1 MLNSST
7 KTMTHEVLDNQTI
20 QYKEILRPNVRQ
32 DANKGLI
39 ASAAAESLSIQ
50 RGGGGH
56 YLGPSLLPPI
66 VCVSALM

>member
-7 KTMTHEVLDNQTI
+7 KTRAHEVLDNQTI
-20 QYKEILRPNVRQ
+20 QYKEILRPNVQQ

-50 RGGGGH
+50 HLGVGRGH
-56 YLGPSLLPPI
+56 YLGPSLPPPL
-66 VCVSALM
+66 CL